1 MTRTRRRRLL
11 LVGTLLVGLGGAV
24 ALGLSAFQQNLLYF
38 HQPSEIVAGK
48 VPLNTRFRIGGLVK
62 RGSVQRHSNR
72 LTVRFAV
79 ADCDASVPVIFH
91 GTLPDL
97 FREGQGIIA
106 YGKLDERGEFVADQ
120 VLAKH
125 DAQYMSPATA
135 KALRT
140 KSNVSCM
147 PGRLQASR

>member
-11 LVGTLLVGLGGAV
+11 LVGGLLIGLGAAV

-62 RGSVQRHSNR
+62 RGSVERHGNS
-72 LTVRFAV
+72 LKVRFAV
-79 ADCDASVPVIFH
+79 ADCDASVPVIFN

-106 YGKLDERGEFVADQ
+106 YGKLDSHGEFVADQ

-125 DAQYMSPATA
+125 DSQYMSPDTA
-135 KALRT
+135 KALKT

-147 PGRLQASR
+147 PDRLQAAR